1 MSERIKGGNE
11 KELSEEEKKNRK
23 KALILK
29 IVPVAVLAFILIAVS
44 LAWFTL
50 DKALDLDSF
59 GMTSVDSPFELMTE
73 GSQDGLQ
80 DKILDSKE
88 YSNSTV
94 NEDSNVT
101 SEKYSKIYWLMND
114 ESNMKN
120 QSADS
125 AGINPGT
132 SGKLTFYV
140 VPKQSGRLDIKFKLN
155 ITGYTESGTG
165 DNTTYA
171 PVKDEDIN
179 NYVNGHI
186 MFFENYDGTK
196 KTYSKFLHNE
206 TFERTFDDC
215 KVDEPI
221 AVDIYWVW
229 PNTLGQILLKSSDSN
244 LSENNVLFGDNSDE
258 RTDFAKYII
267 DNASKFFKSDDHIS
281 EDNKNAIIN
290 MLTGKS
296 YNASQLAALSSLYN
310 NADEA
315 IGTSVN
321 DLLVEL
327 TAQSE

>member
-59 GMTSVDSPFELMTE
+59 GMTSVDSPFELMTK
-73 GSQDGLQ
+73 GSQEGLQ
-80 DKILDSKE
+80 ADILDSKD
-88 YSNSTV
+88 YSDSTI
-94 NEDSNVT
+94 EDSSNVT

-114 ESNMKN
+114 DSNMIN
-120 QSADS
+120 QSADL

-132 SGKLTFYV
+132 SGKLTFYI
-140 VPKQSGRLDIKFKLN
+140 VPKQSGTLKIQFKLN
-155 ITGYTESGTG
+155 ITGYTESGEG
-165 DNTTYA
+165 DSTTYS
-171 PVKDEDIN
+171 PVTDETIN

-186 MFFENYDGTK
+186 MFFENYDKDT
-196 KTYSKFLHNE
+196 KTYSNFLHNE
-206 TFERTFDDC
+206 TFEKNFENC
-215 KVDEPI
+215 EVDTPI

-229 PNTLGQILLKSSDSN
+229 PNTLGQILLKSSDDN
-244 LSENNVLFGDNSDE
+244 LSESNVLFDDSSDE
-258 RTDFAKYII
+258 RTDFAKYIT
-267 DNASKFFKSDDHIS
+267 DNASKFFKSDDTIS
-281 EDNKNAIIN
+281 EDNKNAITN
-290 MLTGKS
+290 MLNGGDYTT
-296 YNASQLAALSSLYN
+296 SQLAALSSLYN
-310 NADEA
+310 NADES
-315 IGTSVN
+315 IGTNVD

>member
-59 GMTSVDSPFELMTE
+59 GMTSVDSPFELMTK
-73 GSQDGLQ
+73 GSQEGLQ
-80 DKILDSKE
+80 ADILDSKD
-88 YSNSTV
+88 YSNSTI
-94 NEDSNVT
+94 EDSSNVT

-120 QSADS
+120 QSADL

-140 VPKQSGRLDIKFKLN
+140 VPKQSGTLDIKFKLN
-155 ITGYTESGTG
+155 ITGYAESGEGT
-165 DNTTYA
+165 NTTYE
-171 PVKDEDIN
+171 PVYDEDVN

-186 MFFENYDGTK
+186 MFFTEYKNSHYSGFLYD
-196 KTYSKFLHNE
+196 E
-206 TFERTFDDC
+206 TFERTFDEC

-244 LSENNVLFGDNSDE
+244 LSESNVLFDDSSTERDN
-258 RTDFAKYII
+258 FALYMTENV
-267 DNASKFFKSDDHIS
+267 DKFFKTDKDNDVSESD
-281 EDNKNAIIN
+281 KKAITN
-290 MLTGKS
+290 MLTGES

-315 IGTSVN
+315 IGTNVD